1 MDYERYAARHRAD
14 HGGSMD
20 MRGAATHI
28 STDDMR
34 VYVQRVYAWMVGGLL
49 TTALFAAA
57 VVNSELMLAAIFG
70 TPIRW
75 VVLLA
80 PLAMVWYLS
89 ARIDRMKASTA
100 VGLFMAYSM
109 MNGIAFG
116 PIFLVYELGS
126 IATVFA
132 ITAGMFGLT
141 AAYGY
146 VTKRDLSGM
155 GGFMTMGLFGII
167 LAMFVNWFLGSPALD
182 FAISVIGVI
191 VFTGLTAY
199 DMQRIKEE
207 HVLMYDG
214 RSAATK
220 GAIIGAL
227 RLYLDFI
234 NMFLFLLR
242 LLGDRR

>member
-1 MDYERYAARHRAD
+1 MRA
-14 HGGSMD
+14 
-20 MRGAATHI
+20 
-28 STDDMR
+28 
-34 VYVQRVYAWMVGGLL
+34 YVQRVYAWMMGGLL
-49 TTALFAAA
+49 TTAVVAMA
-57 VVNSELMLAAIFG
+57 VVNSDLMLAAIFG

-75 VVLLA
+75 VVLIA

-89 ARIDRMKASTA
+89 ARIESMKASTA
-100 VGLFMAYSM
+100 IGLFMAYSM
-109 MNGIAFG
+109 MNGLAFG
-116 PIFLVYELGS
+116 PIFLAYELGS

-214 RSAATK
+214 RQVATK
-220 GAIIGAL
+220 GAIMGAL
-227 RLYLDFI
+227 RLYLDFV

>member
-1 MDYERYAARHRAD
+1 MNVERSAARQRAD
-14 HGGSMD
+14 YGSMD
-20 MRGAATHI
+20 VRGAATHV

-34 VYVQRVYAWMVGGLL
+34 AYVQRVYAWMMGGLL
-49 TTALFAAA
+49 TTAVVAMA
-57 VVNSELMLAAIFG
+57 VVNSDLMLAAIFG

-75 VVLLA
+75 VVLIA

-89 ARIDRMKASTA
+89 ARIESMKASTA
-100 VGLFMAYSM
+100 IGLFMAYSM
-109 MNGIAFG
+109 MNGLAFG
-116 PIFLVYELGS
+116 PIFLAYELGS

-214 RSAATK
+214 RQVATK
-220 GAIIGAL
+220 GAIMGAL
-227 RLYLDFI
+227 RLYLDFV

>member
-1 MDYERYAARHRAD
+1 MDFERSTPRQRAEYS
-14 HGGSMD
+14 GSMD
-20 MRGAATHI
+20 MRGTATHV
-28 STDDMR
+28 STEDMR
-34 VYVQRVYAWMVGGLL
+34 TYVQNVYAWMVGGLL
-49 TTALFAAA
+49 TTAVTAAA

-89 ARIDRMKASTA
+89 ARIDRMQASSA
-100 VGLFMAYSM
+100 IGLFLAYSM
-109 MNGIAFG
+109 VNGLCFG

-132 ITAGMFGLT
+132 ITAGMFGAT

-146 VTKRDLSGM
+146 LTKRDLSGM
-155 GGFMTMGLFGII
+155 GGFMTLGLFGII
-167 LAMFVNWFLGSPALD
+167 IAMFVNWFLGSPALD
-182 FAISVIGVI
+182 FAISIIGVI

-207 HVLMYDG
+207 HVVMYDG

-220 GAIIGAL
+220 GAIMGAL